1 MVEAIEWLRLLIT
14 NHGSLEYVIIFLGAA
29 FGGEVAMVALGFLA
43 AQGVLSL
50 YTLFVV
56 SFFGTLSSDILYF
69 SIGRT
74 KTAGKFFSHRY
85 TNGTINMITEAV
97 RKVSKGSH
105 FVALLLANFMIASR
119 IILIIYVSKTNIKFG
134 RFVYYESISLV
145 LWLLALISIGFLS
158 GIGFTYYSGIL
169 ENIYAGIG
177 YVLLM
182 FILVVIVQL
191 WIKRIFTKEGEEII
205 KENLEE

>member
-50 YTLFVV
+50 YLLFIV

-69 SIGRT
+69 LIGRT
-74 KTAGKFFSHRY
+74 KAAGRFFSHRY

-105 FVALLLANFMIASR
+105 FA
-119 IILIIYVSKTNIKFG
+119 
-134 RFVYYESISLV
+134 
-145 LWLLALISIGFLS
+145 ALISIGFLS

-191 WIKRIFTKEGEEII
+191 WIKRIFTKEGKDIM
-205 KENLEE
+205 KEKDMI

>member
-50 YTLFVV
+50 YTLFIV

-69 SIGRT
+69 LIGRT
-74 KTAGKFFSHRY
+74 KAAGRFFSHRY

-97 RKVSKGSH
+97 HKMSKGSH
-105 FVALLLANFMIASR
+105 FIALLLANFMIASR

-134 RFVYYESISLV
+134 RFIFYESISLI
-145 LWLLALISIGFLS
+145 LWLLVLISIGFFS
-158 GIGFTYYSGIL
+158 GLGFTYISGIL
-169 ENIYAGIG
+169 ENIYVGIG
-177 YVLLM
+177 YILLI

-191 WIKRIFTKEGEEII
+191 WFKKIFTEEGEQII
-205 KENLEE
+205 EGKNL